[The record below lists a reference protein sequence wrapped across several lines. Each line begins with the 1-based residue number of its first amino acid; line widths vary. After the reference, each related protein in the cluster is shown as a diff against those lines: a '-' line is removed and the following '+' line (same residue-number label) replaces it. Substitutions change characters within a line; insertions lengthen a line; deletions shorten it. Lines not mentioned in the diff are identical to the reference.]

1 MPREAVY
8 MPKLGMTMTDG
19 VIVEW
24 MVEVGDVVAIG
35 DEIVAIETEKV
46 ETVIE
51 ADTAGVVVEIIAEA
65 EAEVEVGAIIAYLE
79 AAEHE

>member
-1 MPREAVY
+1 

-19 VIVEW
+19 LIVEW

-51 ADTAGVVVEIIAEA
+51 ADTAGVVVEIIAQE

-79 AAEHE
+79 SVEHE